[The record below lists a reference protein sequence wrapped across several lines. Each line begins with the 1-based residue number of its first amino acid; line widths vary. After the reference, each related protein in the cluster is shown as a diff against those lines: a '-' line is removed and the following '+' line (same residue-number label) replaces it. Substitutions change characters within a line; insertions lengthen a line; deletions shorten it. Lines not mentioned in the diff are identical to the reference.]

1 MKFKERFNEVLKTCG
16 KSQVEIAAAIGVSK
30 QCVSDYKSG
39 KSVPSIETLFKLCD
53 FLDVSSDY
61 LIGLSEEY

>member
-1 MKFKERFNEVLKTCG
+1 MLFKERFCEILKICG
-16 KSQVEIAAAIGVSK
+16 KSQVEIAAEIGVSK

-39 KSVPSIETLFKLCD
+39 KSVPSIETLFKLCK

-61 LIGLSEEY
+61 LLGLSKDY